1 MDLVLDVCDRHLL
14 SPYVYP
20 TTWSESSSLRQ
31 FLTLY
36 AITAGGG
43 WLLYISFATFS
54 YLFIFDHRLKKHP
67 QFLPNQIIREIIYS
81 SKAAP
86 LMALPTAGIFLL
98 EVRGYSRLYEGVSGM
113 YGWLFCAASV
123 LFFLMFTDG
132 LIYWIHRWLHHRLIY
147 KHIHKGHH
155 TWKIPTPYASHA
167 FHPIDGFLQSV
178 PYHLYPMIF
187 PLHKVLYLVMFVFVN
202 LWTISIHD
210 GDYRVPAPL
219 QPIVNGAAHH
229 TDHHLFYNYN
239 YGQYFT
245 FWDRIGGSF
254 RTPTAFEGKLL
265 VNDVRSRKE
274 S

>member
-20 TTWSESSSLRQ
+20 ATWSERSSLRQ

-36 AITAGGG
+36 VMTAFGG

-54 YLFIFDHRLKKHP
+54 YLVIFDNRLKKHP
-67 QFLPNQIIREIIYS
+67 QFLPNQIRREIIYS
-81 SKAAP
+81 TKSVP
-86 LMALPTAGIFLL
+86 FMALPTAGIFLL
-98 EVRGYSRLYEGVSGM
+98 EVRGYSKLYEGVSGV
-113 YGWLFCAASV
+113 YGWLFCAGSV
-123 LFFLMFTDG
+123 LFFLIFTDG

-147 KHIHKGHH
+147 KYIHKGHH
-155 TWKIPTPYASHA
+155 TWKVPTPYASHA

-178 PYHLYPMIF
+178 PYHLYPIFF

-210 GDYRVPAPL
+210 GDYRVPAILRPV
-219 QPIVNGAAHH
+219 INGAAHH

-254 RTPTAFEGKLL
+254 RTPSAFEGKLL
-265 VNDVRSRKE
+265 IDDVGSSKE